1 MNLTSAQ
8 KKAVNEI
15 ENNLQIIACAGSGKT
30 EVISQRIANIL
41 KNREDVKPEHIVA
54 FTFTEKAA
62 ESLKHRIQKALSQ
75 TNIDIE
81 NGMYIGTIHGFCW
94 KFLKQANEKY
104 STYKILDTVKNRLFI
119 KRYHSECG
127 MADLG
132 LDPYPRNISLFI
144 SCIEKLIDAYEER
157 DQWDDIHRIVLNKYI
172 SCMEE
177 HKYIDFSMLIFQVIQ
192 LLKSEP
198 EMLKKLSDI
207 KYLIVDEYQDV
218 DDLQEQ
224 LITLIS
230 KCGANICVVGDD
242 DQTIYQFRGSNAEN
256 MISFTDRYENVCQIR
271 LETNFRCAKG
281 IIDIADTVIQN
292 NDNRITKKMTA
303 RDDADCGETIG
314 ICYDAEVRYK
324 EIAKKVLELHKEGL
338 PYREIAVLCRKGKRV
353 SEISRVFHEMDI
365 PVQAN
370 SSEQFFAGKY
380 YADFWETITC
390 LKDRNR
396 AEIVNIWNKRAEAAK
411 VKSASRRLCA
421 YGNQVYRISELIRDF
436 CTEIDFLN
444 EENKDIEE
452 RRSTL
457 DGVVNILNDYEEIY
471 GDWQISARIDGV
483 LGFME
488 YQAMQEYAH
497 HNFSENKNEDS
508 VQVMTVH
515 KAKGLEF
522 HTVFLPDL
530 NDKEFPVG
538 NIGGKKYWHV
548 LKGIFEQ
555 NKDSYKMDL
564 EDERKLFYVAVTR
577 AKERLYVSYDLS
589 KYPVSAFV
597 KEAAVS
603 KYLKINKE
611 DLSYVPKDKAFEN
624 YMKQNRIKEEQRT
637 KQMEEWEE
645 ERMQRKLYWEAVK
658 YARAQLYDYYGTAT
672 HFCKGAYGDLERI
685 SKMEPDQILLE
696 ARKSGLI

>member
-1 MNLTSAQ
+1 MNLTKEQ
-8 KKAVNEI
+8 KKAINEI

-41 KNREDVKPEHIVA
+41 KNKEDVNPEHIVA

-62 ESLKHRIQKALSQ
+62 ESLKNRIQKALCE
-75 TNIDIE
+75 TDIDIE

-94 KFLKQANEKY
+94 KLLKQSNEKY

-119 KRYHSECG
+119 KRYYSECG

-157 DQWDDIHRIVLNKYI
+157 EQWDDIHRIVLNKYI

-177 HKYIDFSMLIFQVIQ
+177 HQYLDFSMLIFQTIQ
-192 LLKSEP
+192 QIKIEP
-198 EMLKKLSDI
+198 EMLKMPSNI

-224 LITLIS
+224 LISLIS

-242 DQTIYQFRGSNAEN
+242 DQTIYQFRGSNAQN
-256 MISFTDRYENVCQIR
+256 MISFTDRYENVNQIR
-271 LETNFRCAKG
+271 LETNFRCARG
-281 IIDIADTVIQN
+281 IIDVADTVIQN
-292 NDNRITKKMTA
+292 NDNRIAKKMIA
-303 RDDADCGETIG
+303 RDDAARGENIA
-314 ICYDAEVRYK
+314 ICYEAEERYR
-324 EIAKKVLELHKEGL
+324 EIAKKVLKLHKEGL

-353 SEISRVFHEMDI
+353 STISSVFHEMGI

-370 SSEQFFAGKY
+370 SSEQFFSGKY
-380 YADFWETITC
+380 YADFFETITY

-396 AEIVNIWNKRAEAAK
+396 AEIVDIWNKRAEAAK

-421 YGNQVYRISELIRDF
+421 YGNQIYRISELIKDF

-444 EENKDIEE
+444 EENEDIEE
-452 RRSTL
+452 RKSTL
-457 DGVVNILNDYEEIY
+457 DGVVNILDDYEEIY

-497 HNFSENKNEDS
+497 HNFSGNKNDDS
-508 VQVMTVH
+508 VQVMTIH

-548 LKGIFEQ
+548 LKGVFEQ
-555 NKDSYKMDL
+555 NKDSYMMDL

-577 AKERLYVSYDLS
+577 AKERLYMSYDLS
-589 KYPVSAFV
+589 KYPVSSFV

-603 KYLKINKE
+603 KYLKINQE
-611 DLSYVPKDKAFEN
+611 DLLYIPKDKEFEK
-624 YMKQNRIKEEQRT
+624 YMKQHNTKEEQCA

-645 ERMQRKLYWEAVK
+645 ERIQRKLYWEMVK
-658 YARAQLYDYYGTAT
+658 YAKAQLYDYYGTAT

-685 SKMEPDQILLE
+685 SKMDPDQILLE
-696 ARKSGLI
+696 AKKSGLI